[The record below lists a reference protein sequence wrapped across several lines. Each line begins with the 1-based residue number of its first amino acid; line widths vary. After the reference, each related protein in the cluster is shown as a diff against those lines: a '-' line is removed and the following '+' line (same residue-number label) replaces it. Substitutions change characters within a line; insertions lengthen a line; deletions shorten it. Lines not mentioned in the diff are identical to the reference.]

1 MEIAFQTS
9 KKFFRPFLNK
19 LIFNSF
25 SSFRLR
31 AGFDAGV
38 MERFLFPSSFQ
49 MLILTAPKRRKKKNV
64 FFGKWIR
71 HRLHFAYMAVALW
84 ISIAFRLE
92 VVWTWT
98 RFRNLLLFPFF
109 CVIIRKNFTT
119 RIGQEKEK
127 KKKGSDNCTLKRRSR
142 WEVYIGG
149 CELHRGESNE
159 IMDHRLSVSSS
170 TPCIYQSIHLG
181 QTRNL

>member
-49 MLILTAPKRRKKKNV
+49 MLILTEPKRRKKKMYFLVNESGIDCILHTWQLHSG
-64 FFGKWIR
+64 FQ
-71 HRLHFAYMAVALW
+71 LHFA
-84 ISIAFRLE
+84 
-92 VVWTWT
+92 
-98 RFRNLLLFPFF
+98 
-109 CVIIRKNFTT
+109 
-119 RIGQEKEK
+119 
-127 KKKGSDNCTLKRRSR
+127 
-142 WEVYIGG
+142 
-149 CELHRGESNE
+149 
-159 IMDHRLSVSSS
+159 
-170 TPCIYQSIHLG
+170 
-181 QTRNL
+181 